1 MKLST
6 SLEAA
11 ETTAELSLRRGQYGG
26 EVSSRVGLAGNE
38 AIGGAGSRIIS
49 PRNCTVIL
57 LTTIIIFI
65 WFVHSL
71 LSLVFFL
78 LVHILYT
85 FTGIFRIF
93 CITQLAPVYLI
104 KIIIIIISIHILIII
119 LYISKP

>member
-26 EVSSRVGLAGNE
+26 EDSSRVGLAGNE

-71 LSLVFFL
+71 LSLVFFSSFTFFIRL
-78 LVHILYT
+78 LGFSEFSVSHNWHQ
-85 FTGIFRIF
+85 
-93 CITQLAPVYLI
+93 CI
-104 KIIIIIISIHILIII
+104 
-119 LYISKP
+119 

>member
-57 LTTIIIFI
+57 LTTIIIC
-65 WFVHSL
+65 FVHSL

-119 LYISKP
+119 LYILKP